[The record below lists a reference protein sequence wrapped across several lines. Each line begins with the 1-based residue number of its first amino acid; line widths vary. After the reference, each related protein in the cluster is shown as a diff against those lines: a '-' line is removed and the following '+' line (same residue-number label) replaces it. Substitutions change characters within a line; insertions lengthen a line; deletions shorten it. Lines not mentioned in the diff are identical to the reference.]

1 LLATVVQPLTY
12 LSLFRAQQVWF
23 MVNSALLG
31 VLLYLSLTSIA
42 SEWIQQHWGLVV
54 LAVVLAPPTYLC
66 LQIGQLGIVM
76 AVLLV
81 AIYAMQA
88 RRSVGGLVLA
98 VACVLKL
105 FPALLG
111 FYFFRRR
118 AWLLLWHSGLATLSL
133 LILNLAF
140 VDYHAYVRYV
150 SHLFPKNAFPAESE
164 FNISL
169 YGFWFR
175 LFTNNGF
182 TIPVV
187 HFPLLAML
195 GTVVASS
202 LTIILGLWGTPHG
215 RDPHPAHTFSLWLT
229 VLLLVSPINGYY
241 NLSLVLFPMLTLIR
255 HLRNHPSHS
264 QTMGLMLATV
274 LLWIP
279 PGWTAPLGAVHRTLH
294 TGWGLLFLTPSLYG
308 LVIYFII
315 LLVQLRGL
323 QPTYV
328 VYDG

>member
-1 LLATVVQPLTY
+1 MGSTAVSSRFLLPGLLRVLNWGHLILACLVLGVNFATLTPNY
-12 LSLFRAQQVWF
+12 TDFTVYYHAAYGVRLFRAQQVWF

-118 AWLLLWHSGLATLSL
+118 AW
-133 LILNLAF
+133 
-140 VDYHAYVRYV
+140 
-150 SHLFPKNAFPAESE
+150 
-164 FNISL
+164 
-169 YGFWFR
+169 
-175 LFTNNGF
+175 
-182 TIPVV
+182 
-187 HFPLLAML
+187 
-195 GTVVASS
+195 
-202 LTIILGLWGTPHG
+202 
-215 RDPHPAHTFSLWLT
+215 
-229 VLLLVSPINGYY
+229 
-241 NLSLVLFPMLTLIR
+241 
-255 HLRNHPSHS
+255 
-264 QTMGLMLATV
+264 
-274 LLWIP
+274 
-279 PGWTAPLGAVHRTLH
+279 
-294 TGWGLLFLTPSLYG
+294 
-308 LVIYFII
+308 
-315 LLVQLRGL
+315 
-323 QPTYV
+323 
-328 VYDG
+328 